1 MGLKMKYCVVSY
13 AQFMF
18 RKTCPKNMEMKAI
31 LTLLSVMY
39 KATNISGDE
48 TKRPM
53 PHITGSTQATFLRS
67 QILRPL
73 PKRRPQ
79 TPATHSTT
87 PNRNPTLKNEI
98 IISFFD
104 FLLLKYQNVSKNSII
119 RIVNN
124 CEFEFLSEKSMI
136 FENF

>member
-1 MGLKMKYCVVSY
+1 MKYCVVSY

-18 RKTCPKNMEMKAI
+18 RKTCPKNIEMKAI

-104 FLLLKYQNVSKNSII
+104 FLLLQNLKMCPKLQFSELLI
-119 RIVNN
+119 IVN
-124 CEFEFLSEKSMI
+124 L
-136 FENF
+136 NF